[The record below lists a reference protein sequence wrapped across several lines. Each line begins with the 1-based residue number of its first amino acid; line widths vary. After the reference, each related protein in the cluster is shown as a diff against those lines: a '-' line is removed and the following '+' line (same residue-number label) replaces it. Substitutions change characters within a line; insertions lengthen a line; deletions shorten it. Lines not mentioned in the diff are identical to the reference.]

1 MLILFIP
8 YDTDKAWSTAFKAW
22 LWLPVLYL
30 PVIIF
35 KLAELEHDL
44 FGPVLQVVII

>member
-8 YDTDKAWSTAFKAW
+8 YNTDKAFKAW